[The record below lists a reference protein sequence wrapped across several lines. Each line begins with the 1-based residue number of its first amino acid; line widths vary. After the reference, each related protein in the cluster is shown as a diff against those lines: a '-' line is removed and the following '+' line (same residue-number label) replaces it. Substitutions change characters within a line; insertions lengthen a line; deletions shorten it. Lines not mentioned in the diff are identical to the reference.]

1 MTGTADVNIV
11 GTVVALLLVGVGVAI
26 SRQLHLGLERRMLV
40 AAARLTVQ
48 LLLVGGVLTL
58 VVGPDRPLV
67 WSWLWLLVMTAYA
80 ADVLR
85 RRVPE
90 VPRMWSLALTSFG
103 ATLLVTVGVLF
114 GLRVFPLES
123 RAVVPVTGMIIG
135 NSLVA
140 AVLIARRVV
149 EEFRDK
155 RPEIDAR
162 LALGQPARLAARPYL
177 ATAAR
182 MALVPN
188 LEMAKATGIVLLPG
202 ALVGLILSGV
212 DPLDAVLVQAV
223 VMYMMFGTVTT
234 TAAMMG
240 YGLVNR
246 LFTDDHRLRWLER
259 PAGV

>member
-1 MTGTADVNIV
+1 MFYDIYIAIISFMELGGNVLWLIAALTFLMWTLIFERAWYFMFEHRRDLSQSSEAWEARPERRSWSAHQIRQGLVSQASDKITGSFPLILTC
-11 GTVVALLLVGVGVAI
+11 VALCPL
-26 SRQLHLGLERRMLV
+26 LGLLG
-40 AAARLTVQ
+40 T
-48 LLLVGGVLTL
+48 
-58 VVGPDRPLV
+58 
-67 WSWLWLLVMTAYA
+67 
-80 ADVLR
+80 
-85 RRVPE
+85 
-90 VPRMWSLALTSFG
+90 
-103 ATLLVTVGVLF
+103 
-114 GLRVFPLES
+114 
-123 RAVVPVTGMIIG
+123 VTGMIIG

-155 RPEIDAR
+155 RPEIEAR

-223 VMYMMFGTVTT
+223 VMYMMLGTVTT

-246 LFTDDHRLRWLER
+246 LFTDDHRLRRLER